1 VRFAVPSVH
10 GILETA
16 LYVKDVQKA
25 AAFYRRL
32 FGFATLL
39 DSERLI
45 ALDVANRN
53 VLLLFKERATK
64 EPFATPGGVI
74 PGHAG
79 SGVTHFAFSIAS
91 EDLTDWQ
98 QRLDAEGVAVESV
111 VNWPGGAQS
120 VYFRDVDENLVELI
134 TPGFWRIGGS

>member
-1 VRFAVPSVH
+1 MPSVH

-16 LYVKDVQKA
+16 LYVKDVEKA

-39 DSERLI
+39 EFERLI
-45 ALDVANRN
+45 ALDVAGRN
-53 VLLLFKERATK
+53 VLLLFKEGATK
-64 EPFATPGGVI
+64 EPFATSGGVI

-91 EDLTDWQ
+91 EDLADWQ
-98 QRLDAEGVAVESV
+98 QRLDAEGIAVESM
-111 VNWPGGAQS
+111 VNWPEGAQS

-134 TPGFWRIGGS
+134 TPDFWRIGGSRK